1 MNTIVNLYSDK
12 YGEIARFLKDFY
24 DKEICSDSDLKWEKF
39 FENPVEI
46 ADIARYFYW

>member
-12 YGEIARFLKDFY
+12 SGEISRFLRDFY
-24 DKEICSDSDLKWEKF
+24 KKDIDFDADLKWEKF

-46 ADIARYFYW
+46 ADIIRYFY